1 MNISD
6 LLKYPEL
13 KEIIDI
19 YEKVK
24 RVVNFYE
31 INDPN
36 IYEIELDIPQVKI
49 PKNFTR
55 RDLEYFKDEYNKLMK
70 DFYEVIFEDIDFDI
84 VEQKDNYFKLKTR
97 SDLNVPISSLG
108 RDFFYLEKLLQNNI
122 DKNISEILEYGKI
135 LEEKYKSFDM
145 DRRYYREII
154 EKIKERNERF
164 KPIYDEKLKNLIE
177 KIKKF
182 YD

>member
-97 SDLNVPISSLG
+97 SDLNVPISSLS